1 MAIVVSG
8 IGLPLNGIAW
18 PSGQFSA
25 STPGSQLPA
34 FLSSLNATFGF
45 NVNPHSFECEW
56 IPFGKADEFHG
67 ASGQLPPIGHPV
79 EFYAGDFLVRGNIV
93 HADWTTSTNGTVFK
107 TIVQDDRTKL
117 RRIKIHSEDLGE
129 DIPSGVVSVARAY
142 RKVNKLKSPEGEVL
156 DDNAKE
162 YQRIIQFGCTYG
174 QLLQAIDYTYNEGN
188 LYLPVTEFPQPQT
201 IEQNIGA
208 SGSIDS
214 IRFQFNLDPMDEVL
228 TRVLDD
234 SGYDWY
240 WNLDAQK
247 VNVINKTLTF
257 EINEQQILGLV
268 ASTAGIPN
276 LDSTTSISFGHD
288 AIPDPTRFRILGG
301 HQEGFINSKL
311 LSPIDGIS
319 TEELDSKA
327 VFEKAWDKI
336 AIGFYDADGFYRT
349 YIPSEKEL
357 QLALAGIEQWS
368 YFKKYQTLPSTNT
381 PPGYNL
387 SPDAGNIAA
396 QHPSFQSRLDPVMP
410 IAALATGSAE
420 SGIRIISNRRDA
432 ENNWTLA
439 WYNRVQNHA
448 SSHYG
453 RSYVCQN
460 LLFNEPSGYFRL
472 IDSAW
477 GNIENQVEGYALN
490 PYGTAVASGLF
501 QEDYEIS
508 RQLGPISP
516 FVSAD
521 FKIAAHVVLPKDTIY
536 GPQGDDVP
544 ASFGSWT
551 EDAIPFNP
559 IGDGSHYVPCS
570 LTLVG
575 QRVINPRSE
584 EDLYGFESY
593 PEGTIWCQLP
603 INAGPSGGLLEDGII
618 RNLATLANT
627 YSKISASGLLDL
639 INPAK
644 VLNCYQTLSG
654 VAIPIEAR
662 TRYGQS
668 YPQEWVSGVL
678 HYDRHEDVQLDDQFV
693 PWAFS
698 PLGNK
703 TSLDVMTDRA
713 LRRIRGKISPRPY
726 SRYADF
732 SQVGLPI
739 LSFDSF
745 SNQNIGPSGKYGEV
759 SHGINEMN
767 INFGIDGFT
776 TRYKIQS
783 YYPKFG
789 REAPRGERVRAQ
801 LNGILNPIDFTD
813 LKLLDPIP
821 GETRLKDL
829 GDSPYDIPIFA
840 DSEQRAVRCTI
851 IEVNNIQSIGS
862 GPSTDLERY
871 RGKDVNNYVKPPYNL
886 GSPALDFTEGAICI
900 DGFLNVGDQAM
911 YHTDEFLVPGGSL
924 ITRYFTQGRPFA
936 NGVVVQVEQNNS
948 GDPTKYDVTIV
959 DPTTGTPRAV
969 FGVEVLNGSVSIGDR
984 TTLVAAGNSPV
995 VPGEAG
1001 GQLYINGTVT
1011 AGAGV
1016 TPVEIISVKNQGQ
1029 ANALAVCKGIT
1040 LSSFY
1045 ESNGTMIPSGN
1056 TFTNVLPI
1064 PYPQFAASGDRGFL
1078 ATVTMPS
1085 GGFGKTQIVNV
1096 IEIVRPAFNKFS
1108 T

>member
-1 MAIVVSG
+1 MVIIVSG
-8 IGLPLNGIAW
+8 VGTPLNGVAW
-18 PSGQFSA
+18 PSGQFDPSV
-25 STPGSQLPA
+25 PGSQLPA

-45 NVNPHSFECEW
+45 NINPHSFECEW
-56 IPFGKADEFHG
+56 IPFGKTETFHG

-79 EFYAGDFLVRGNIV
+79 EFYVGQFLVRGNIV

-107 TIVQDDRTKL
+107 TTIQDDRTKL

-142 RKVNKLKSPEGEVL
+142 RKINKLKDELGIVL
-156 DDNAKE
+156 DENAKE
-162 YQRIIQFGCTYG
+162 YQRILQFGCTYG
-174 QLLQAIDYTYNEGN
+174 QMLQAIDYTFNEGK
-188 LYLPVTEFPQPQT
+188 LYLPVTEFPQPQQ

-214 IRFQFNLDPMDEVL
+214 IRFQFNLDTMDEAL

-240 WNLDAQK
+240 WSLDAQK
-247 VNVINKTLTF
+247 TNIINKTLTF
-257 EINEQQILGLV
+257 EINEEQILGLV
-268 ASTAGIPN
+268 ANTAGIPDLN
-276 LDSTTSISFGHD
+276 STTSIGFGHD
-288 AIPDPTRFRILGG
+288 VIPDPTRFRILGG

-319 TEELDSKA
+319 TEELDNKA
-327 VFEKAWDKI
+327 IFVKAWDKLS
-336 AIGFYDADGFYRT
+336 IGFYDADGFYRT

-368 YFKKYQTLPSTNT
+368 YFKKYQTLPASNT
-381 PPGYNL
+381 PPGYGL
-387 SPDAGNIAA
+387 DPDAGNVAA
-396 QHPSFQSRLDPVMP
+396 QHPTFQSRLDPVMP
-410 IAALATGSAE
+410 LAAFATGAAE
-420 SGIRIISNRRDA
+420 SGLRIISNRRDA

-448 SSHYG
+448 STHYG
-453 RSYVCQN
+453 RSFVCSN

-472 IDSAW
+472 LDSAW
-477 GNIENQVEGYALN
+477 GNIENQIEGYPLS
-490 PYGTAVASGLF
+490 PYGVVISSGLF
-501 QEDYEIS
+501 QEDYEIN
-508 RQLGPISP
+508 RALGPISP
-516 FVSAD
+516 FVTSD
-521 FKIAAHVVLPKDTIY
+521 FKITSHVVLPADTIY

-544 ASFGSWT
+544 ASFGNWT
-551 EDAIPFNP
+551 EDAPPFNP

-575 QRVINPRSE
+575 QRVINPRDE
-584 EDLYGFESY
+584 EDLYGFEAY

-603 INAGPSGGLLEDGII
+603 INAGPSGGLLEDQII
-618 RNLATLANT
+618 KNLATLTNT

-654 VAIPIEAR
+654 VAIPIESR

-698 PLGNK
+698 PQGNK

-713 LRRIRGKISPRPY
+713 LRRIRGKISPNPY

-745 SNQNIGPSGKYGEV
+745 ANQNIGASGKYGEI
-759 SHGINEMN
+759 SHGISELN
-767 INFGIDGFT
+767 INFGIDGFA

-789 REAPRGERVRAQ
+789 REAPRGERVRVQ

-813 LKLLDPIP
+813 LDLLNPLP
-821 GETRLKDL
+821 EESRRPELP
-829 GDSPYDIPIFA
+829 GDSYPSLVFA

-851 IEVNNIQSIGS
+851 IEVNDVQTLLS
-862 GPSTDLERY
+862 GPSTNQERY
-871 RGKDVNNYVKPPYNL
+871 RGRDINKYIKPAFNIS
-886 GSPALDFTEGAICI
+886 SPALDFQRGAICI
-900 DGFLNVGDQAM
+900 DGFLNVGDEAM

-936 NGVVVQVEQNNS
+936 NGVVVQVEQNNANDS
-948 GDPTKYDVTIV
+948 SKYDVTIV
-959 DPTTGTPRAV
+959 DPTAATPRAI
-969 FGVEVLNGSVSIGDR
+969 FGVEVLNGTVAIGDR
-984 TTLVAAGNSPV
+984 TSLVAAGNSPV
-995 VPGEAG
+995 VPGESE
-1001 GQLYINGTVT
+1001 GQLFINGTT
-1011 AGAGV
+1011 TGGAGV
-1016 TPVEIISVKNQGQ
+1016 KPVEIISVLNQGQ
-1029 ANALAVCKGIT
+1029 KNALAICREIT
-1040 LSSFY
+1040 LASNY
-1045 ESNGTMIPSGN
+1045 ESNGNMIPSGN
-1056 TFTNVLPI
+1056 YYYNTIPI

-1078 ATVTMPS
+1078 TTINIPS
-1085 GGFGKTQIVNV
+1085 GGFGQTQLVNV
-1096 IEIVRPAFNKFS
+1096 IEIITPAFRRFQP
-1108 T
+1108 